1 MSAPAPP
8 KRIKGLGRVAFLAQ
22 RADIAADLDAGWPL
36 TAIYARRA
44 GKLGISYAQFARYVD
59 QLIRR
64 SDHTRTTDRG
74 STPAP
79 PPLPAP
85 VPPADPKGTLHAG
98 HQPARRSFNHDPI
111 ERPDDR
117 RRLLGE
123 D

>member
-1 MSAPAPP
+1 MSAPSPP
-8 KRIKGLGRVAFLAQ
+8 KRIKGIGRVAFLAQ
-22 RADIAADLDAGWPL
+22 RADIAADIEAGWPL
-36 TAIYARRA
+36 TAIYDRRA

-64 SDHTRTTDRG
+64 SNPARTTIPG
-74 STPAP
+74 SMPKS

-85 VPPADPKGTLHAG
+85 VPPADAKGTLHAG